1 LRSFLKPSD
10 EVGKPALQIAEDI
23 IVPISNDGDIFS
35 GKP

>member
-10 EVGKPALQIAEDI
+10 ELGEHTLQIAEDF